1 MAEKSEKSLKKWTDE
16 EIEKLIDL
24 YEENP
29 CLWDIFDKS
38 YQKRDVKERATA
50 SIAEDLNRE
59 VTDIK
64 AKWNAIRGQFGRELN
79 KALASKSG
87 QSTAELYVS
96 QWTFWERLQFLEN
109 VMRKTKKN
117 SRDTLSAEDSLNPSS
132 EEDEISVSDTSVN
145 TATKEMKSVK
155 MKKRKL
161 ENTKA
166 ELLTSCLSVFKS
178 TNTSTSS

>member
-50 SIAEDLNRE
+50 YIAEDLNRD

-96 QWTFWERLQFLEN
+96 QWTFWERLQYCVDNCKFFFLP
-109 VMRKTKKN
+109 
-117 SRDTLSAEDSLNPSS
+117 LSCVVDRVSS
-132 EEDEISVSDTSVN
+132 YN
-145 TATKEMKSVK
+145 FL
-155 MKKRKL
+155 KRKRHHL
-161 ENTKA
+161 Q
-166 ELLTSCLSVFKS
+166 
-178 TNTSTSS
+178 